1 MSREA
6 RVWLAICL
14 VSGGFLL
21 YRGAF
26 SDAGLGRI
34 YVKPVAARPTIDSE
48 APGAAAA
55 ADEVPQAAREAAAEG
70 AQGNAPGADAGAA
83 ANPGGP
89 AAVPAPLVGEGQAW
103 ETARRG
109 ESGARVSIPRTVGL
123 WLAAFFTLAIFSFLY
138 RDNPCYRFAEAV
150 MVGVSAGYA
159 MVAGFWDALFPKLIA
174 RLAPATSQFLTGQ
187 REVAPVD
194 WWALIPLALGVLL
207 LLRLAPRGGWLARWP
222 LAFIVGTYAGIRLI
236 SFVEADFVAQVRQ
249 SIIPLAVFD
258 RNGQFDIWQ
267 SLQAVL
273 MIVGLLSALCYFFYS
288 LPHKGLYGR
297 VARVGVWYLM
307 ITFGAS
313 FAFTVMGR
321 IALLAARLEFLFDDW
336 LWLIDPLS
344 RRGTGG

>member
-34 YVKPVAARPTIDSE
+34 YVKPVTARPTITSE
-48 APGAAAA
+48 APGAEAA
-55 ADEVPQAAREAAAEG
+55 ADEVPQPAREAAAEG

-89 AAVPAPLVGEGQAW
+89 AAIPAPLVGEGQAW

-207 LLRLAPRGGWLARWP
+207 LLRLA
-222 LAFIVGTYAGIRLI
+222 
-236 SFVEADFVAQVRQ
+236 SFVEADFVAQIRQ

>member
-1 MSREA
+1 MSRET

-26 SDAGLGRI
+26 SRDGLGRV
-34 YVKPVAARPTIDSE
+34 YVKPVAARATISSATE
-48 APGAAAA
+48 GPAAAPGEGMVPEGDPAAGAA
-55 ADEVPQAAREAAAEG
+55 VNA
-70 AQGNAPGADAGAA
+70 NAPGAD
-83 ANPGGP
+83 
-89 AAVPAPLVGEGQAW
+89 PAPVTGGIQAW
-103 ETARRG
+103 ETARRN
-109 ESGARVSIPRTVGL
+109 ESGAKVSFPRTVGL

-138 RDNPCYRFAEAV
+138 RDNPGYRFAEAV

-174 RLAPATSQFLTGQ
+174 RLAPATSQFVTGQ
-187 REVAPVD
+187 RDIAPVD
-194 WWALIPLALGVLL
+194 WWALIPLALGLLL
-207 LLRLAPRGGWLARWP
+207 LLRLSPRGGWLARWP

-236 SFVEADFVAQVRQ
+236 SFVEADFVAQIRQ

-258 RNGQFDIWQ
+258 RSGQFDVWQ

-273 MIVGLLSALCYFFYS
+273 MIAGLVSALCYFFYS
-288 LPHKGLYGR
+288 LPHRGLYGR

-336 LWLIDPLS
+336 LWLIDPLA
-344 RRGTGG
+344 RRGMGD

>member
-159 MVAGFWDALFPKLIA
+159 MVAGFWDALFPKI
-174 RLAPATSQFLTGQ
+174 
-187 REVAPVD
+187 
-194 WWALIPLALGVLL
+194 
-207 LLRLAPRGGWLARWP
+207 
-222 LAFIVGTYAGIRLI
+222 
-236 SFVEADFVAQVRQ
+236 RQ